1 MLDEKKT
8 SADVEKEGEIL
19 TEMLEI
25 VEKRDTLIALLEE
38 ERQRYCKLYSIV
50 DDFVIYFIKCI
61 NVYQNIIYI
70 YIFFFQVSG

>member
-1 MLDEKKT
+1 MYYLKHIWVLLDEKKT

-61 NVYQNIIYI
+61 NVY
-70 YIFFFQVSG
+70 

>member
-61 NVYQNIIYI
+61 NVY
-70 YIFFFQVSG
+70 

>member
-70 YIFFFQVSG
+70 FFFQVSG